1 MIVILDNRDSFVF
14 NIARYIRELGH
25 LTEVVPTHDVCLQDI
40 KQIGPTG
47 LIISPGP
54 CTPKEAGISVNAV
67 KGFAGALPILGVC
80 LGHQCI
86 GQAFGSDIVR
96 ASEPRY
102 GQSAPIAHD
111 GSGLFAG
118 LNTPLTVGL
127 YHSLIVRETP
137 QMSAA
142 LDVTARSPAGE
153 IMALA
158 HKKLPIWGVQ
168 FHPESILTE
177 QGYDLFDN
185 FLSQTHQETRRA

>member
-14 NIARYIRELGH
+14 NIERYIRELGH
-25 LTEVVPTHDVCLQDI
+25 LTEVVPAHDVCLQDI

-54 CTPKEAGISVNAV
+54 CTPKEAGISLDAV
-67 KGFAGALPILGVC
+67 KAFAGAMPILGVC

-102 GQSAPIAHD
+102 GQSAPIRHD

-118 LNTPLTVGL
+118 LHTPLTVGL

-185 FLSQTHQETRRA
+185 FLTQTHREPRHA